1 MRARAIQL
9 NHAITIPGT
18 NILGAISILPEKHP
32 KAVMMVGDHGVTVE
46 SHDITFFIPMSN
58 IHSIILAPEVV
69 SESIRETKNGR
80 SK

>member
-1 MRARAIQL
+1 MRAKALQL

-32 KAVMMVGDHGVTVE
+32 QAVMNVGDHGVTVD
-46 SHDITFFIPMSN
+46 SHGITFFIPMSN
-58 IHSIILAPEVV
+58 VQSIILAPVDLPEA
-69 SESIRETKNGR
+69 IRETKNGR